1 MLSEQNI
8 ECGSETVKIH
18 KKCILQADFG
28 KFVLFEA
35 FGQPPSWRKGNSHS
49 LLCHTRKV
57 KTV

>member
-35 FGQPPSWRKGNSHS
+35 FGQPPSWRKVIAIVCSV
-49 LLCHTRKV
+49 TRGK
-57 KTV
+57 

>member
-18 KKCILQADFG
+18 KKCIYCRRIFG

-35 FGQPPSWRKGNSHS
+35 FGQPPSWRKVIAIVCSV
-49 LLCHTRKV
+49 TRGK
-57 KTV
+57 